1 MKKKLLI
8 LLFIVALAAFG
19 FGYFKYTQYYY
30 GSKCYQEFSIETEKA
45 SYTFNYAQTLTI
57 PVSLGNT
64 SRTSV
69 DTSNGFYL
77 SYHLLDENGKEL
89 VYDGIRTIIDVAPF
103 SKQDVEMSFEVPE
116 PGTYTLVI
124 DVLDEGELWFE
135 NGGGTVKEVTV
146 TVK

>member
-30 GSKCYQEFSIETEKA
+30 GEKCYQEFVIETQKD
-45 SYTFNYAQTLTI
+45 SYTFDYAPALSI
-57 PVSLGNT
+57 PVSLKNN

-77 SYHLLDENGKEL
+77 SYHLLDANGKEL
-89 VYDGIRTIIDVAPF
+89 VYDGIRTIIDVGPF
-103 SKQDVEMSFEVPE
+103 SEQDVEMSFEVPE
-116 PGTYTLVI
+116 PGTYTLI
-124 DVLDEGELWFE
+124 LDVLDEGELWFE
-135 NGGGTVKEVTV
+135 KGGGTVKEISI